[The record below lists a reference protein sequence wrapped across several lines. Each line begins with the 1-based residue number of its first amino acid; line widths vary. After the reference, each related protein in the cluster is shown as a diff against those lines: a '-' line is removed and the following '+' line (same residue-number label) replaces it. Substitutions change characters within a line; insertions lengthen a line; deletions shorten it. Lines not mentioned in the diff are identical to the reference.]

1 MPAFPIKK
9 SALSAA
15 IVMLLVGLLT
25 GCEKTAPDE
34 IAAAQK
40 SKDPKDALIHLK
52 NAATADPKNA
62 QARFLLG
69 QQLMATHEIQ
79 AAAAEFKRA
88 LDLKYPPEEL
98 ARPLANALLL
108 SAQPALVLEL
118 VAPLPIKDG
127 KTQADI

>member
-1 MPAFPIKK
+1 MPAFAIRK

-15 IVMLLVGLLT
+15 VVLLMAGTLI
-25 GCEKTAPDE
+25 GCQKTAPDE

-40 SKDPKDALIHLK
+40 SKNPKDARIHLK
-52 NAATADPKNA
+52 HAAAADPKKA

-98 ARPLANALLL
+98 ARPQANTLLL
-108 SAQPALVLEL
+108 SAQPA
-118 VAPLPIKDG
+118 
-127 KTQADI
+127 